1 MNFNIKIDLDK
12 IILIGKDANFNVKYK
27 SKIETKWLLIKGIE
41 DKIFCLKSNEIE
53 TEYPSDLVKEIMQS
67 NYEIIDLEKRIKG
80 KVKTI
85 IDKEIS
91 KIFERSMDKEDFS
104 LDYDIKETV
113 DQSTGEITVWKEY
126 QIINEAYQFGK
137 NLRDDDYRT
146 RYLNLGI
153 TEINKGLISVMET
166 NIKYDLINDK
176 FLNTDREILLAFYN
190 ENEIRHILSYEKYK
204 CGLGS
209 TFYSEFAKINE
220 FLHDKKS
227 ITVKLKNGTIFKT
240 DAVIRNIFDISSTGD
255 IYIARNYSQTII
267 EGENFRSHQYKVDQL
282 EGLRYGKNELKINSK
297 NLMIERERK
306 K

>member
-12 IILIGKDANFNVKYK
+12 VILIGKDANFNVKYK
-27 SKIETKWLLIKGIE
+27 SEMETKWLLIKGIE

-85 IDKEIS
+85 INKEIS
-91 KIFERSMDKEDFS
+91 KIFEQSMDKADFA
-104 LDYDIKETV
+104 LDYDIKENV

-137 NLRDDDYRT
+137 NLRDDEYRT

-153 TEINKGLISVMET
+153 KEINKGLISVMET

-176 FLNTDREILLAFYN
+176 FLNTDREIILAFYN

-204 CGLGS
+204 CGIGS

-220 FLHDKKS
+220 FLQDKKS

-240 DAVIRNIFDISSTGD
+240 DAIIRNIFDISSTGD
-255 IYIARNYSQTII
+255 IYIAQNYSQTII
-267 EGENFRSHQYKVDQL
+267 EGENFRTHQYKVDQL
-282 EGLRYGKNELKINSK
+282 ESLRYGKSELKINSK
-297 NLMIERERK
+297 NLMIERKRK

>member
-12 IILIGKDANFNVKYK
+12 VILIGKDANFNVKYK
-27 SKIETKWLLIKGIE
+27 SEIETKWLLIKGIE
-41 DKIFCLKSNEIE
+41 DKIFCLRSNEIE
-53 TEYPSDLVKEIMQS
+53 TEYPSDLVKEIMKS

-91 KIFERSMDKEDFS
+91 KIFEESMDKEDFA
-104 LDYDIKETV
+104 LDYDIKENV
-113 DQSTGEITVWKEY
+113 NQSTGEITVYKEY

-137 NLRDDDYRT
+137 NLRDDEYRT

-176 FLNTDREILLAFYN
+176 FLNTDREIVLAFYN

-204 CGLGS
+204 CDIGS
-209 TFYSEFAKINE
+209 TFYSEIAKINE
-220 FLHDKKS
+220 FLQDKKS

-240 DAVIRNIFDISSTGD
+240 DAILRNIFDISSTGD
-255 IYIARNYSQTII
+255 IFIAQNYSQTII
-267 EGENFRSHQYKVDQL
+267 EGENFRSYQYKINQL
-282 EGLRYGKNELKINSK
+282 ESLRYGKNELKINSK
-297 NLMIERERK
+297 NLMIERNRK

>member
-12 IILIGKDANFNVKYK
+12 VILIEKDANFNVKYK
-27 SKIETKWLLIKGIE
+27 SEMETKWLLIKGIE

-91 KIFERSMDKEDFS
+91 KIFEQSMDKADFA
-104 LDYDIKETV
+104 LDYDIKENV

-137 NLRDDDYRT
+137 NLRDDEYRT

-153 TEINKGLISVMET
+153 KEINKGLISVMET

-176 FLNTDREILLAFYN
+176 FLNTDREIILAFYN

-204 CGLGS
+204 CGIGS

-220 FLHDKKS
+220 FLQDKKS

-240 DAVIRNIFDISSTGD
+240 DAIIRNIFDISSTGD
-255 IYIARNYSQTII
+255 IYIAQNYSQTII
-267 EGENFRSHQYKVDQL
+267 EGENFRTHQYKVDQL
-282 EGLRYGKNELKINSK
+282 ESLRYGKSELKINSK
-297 NLMIERERK
+297 NLMIERKRK

>member
-12 IILIGKDANFNVKYK
+12 VILIGKDANFNVKYK
-27 SKIETKWLLIKGIE
+27 SEIETKWLLIKGIE

-85 IDKEIS
+85 IDIEIS
-91 KIFERSMDKEDFS
+91 KIFERSIDKEDFS

-113 DQSTGEITVWKEY
+113 DQSTREITVWKEY

-240 DAVIRNIFDISSTGD
+240 DAIIRNIFDISSTGD

-297 NLMIERERK
+297 NLMIERKRK

>member
-12 IILIGKDANFNVKYK
+12 VILIGKDANFNVKYK
-27 SKIETKWLLIKGIE
+27 SEMETKWLLIKGIE

-91 KIFERSMDKEDFS
+91 KIFEQSMDKEDFA
-104 LDYDIKETV
+104 LDYDIKENV
-113 DQSTGEITVWKEY
+113 DQSTGEVTVCKEY

-137 NLRDDDYRT
+137 NLRDDEYRT

-176 FLNTDREILLAFYN
+176 FLNTDREIILAFYN

-204 CGLGS
+204 CGIGS

-220 FLHDKKS
+220 FLQDKKS

-240 DAVIRNIFDISSTGD
+240 DAIIRNIFDISSTGD
-255 IYIARNYSQTII
+255 IYIAQNYSQTII
-267 EGENFRSHQYKVDQL
+267 EGENFRTHQYKVDEL
-282 EGLRYGKNELKINSK
+282 ESLRYGKSELNINSK
-297 NLMIERERK
+297 NLMIERKRK

>member
-12 IILIGKDANFNVKYK
+12 VILIGKDANFNVKYK
-27 SKIETKWLLIKGIE
+27 SEMETKWLLIKGIE

-91 KIFERSMDKEDFS
+91 KIFEQSMDKADFA
-104 LDYDIKETV
+104 LDYDIKENV

-137 NLRDDDYRT
+137 NLRDDEYRT

-153 TEINKGLISVMET
+153 KEINKGLISVMET

-176 FLNTDREILLAFYN
+176 FLNTDREIILVFYN

-204 CGLGS
+204 CGIGS

-220 FLHDKKS
+220 FLQDKKS

-240 DAVIRNIFDISSTGD
+240 DAIIRNIFDISSTGD
-255 IYIARNYSQTII
+255 IYIAQNYSQTII
-267 EGENFRSHQYKVDQL
+267 EGENFRTHQYKVDQL
-282 EGLRYGKNELKINSK
+282 ESLRYGKSELKINSK
-297 NLMIERERK
+297 NLMIERKRK

>member
-12 IILIGKDANFNVKYK
+12 VILIGKDANFNVKYK
-27 SKIETKWLLIKGIE
+27 SEMETKWLLIKGIE

-91 KIFERSMDKEDFS
+91 KIFEQSMDKEDFA
-104 LDYDIKETV
+104 LDYDIKENV
-113 DQSTGEITVWKEY
+113 DQSTGEVTVCKEY

-137 NLRDDDYRT
+137 NLRDDEYRT

-176 FLNTDREILLAFYN
+176 FLNTDREIILAFYN

-204 CGLGS
+204 CGIGS

-220 FLHDKKS
+220 FLQDKKS

-240 DAVIRNIFDISSTGD
+240 DAIIRNIFDISSTGD
-255 IYIARNYSQTII
+255 IYIAQNYSQTII
-267 EGENFRSHQYKVDQL
+267 EGENFRTHQYKVDEL
-282 EGLRYGKNELKINSK
+282 ESLRYGKSELKINSK
-297 NLMIERERK
+297 NLMIERKRK

>member
-12 IILIGKDANFNVKYK
+12 VILIGKDANFNVKYK
-27 SKIETKWLLIKGIE
+27 SEMETKWLLIKGIE

-91 KIFERSMDKEDFS
+91 KIFEQSMDKEDFA
-104 LDYDIKETV
+104 LDYDIKENV
-113 DQSTGEITVWKEY
+113 DQSTGEITLWKEY

-137 NLRDDDYRT
+137 NLRDDEYRT

-153 TEINKGLISVMET
+153 TEINKGFISVMET

-176 FLNTDREILLAFYN
+176 FLNTDREIILAFYN

-204 CGLGS
+204 CGIGS

-220 FLHDKKS
+220 FLQDKKS

-240 DAVIRNIFDISSTGD
+240 DAIIRNIFDISSTGD
-255 IYIARNYSQTII
+255 IYIAQNYSQTII
-267 EGENFRSHQYKVDQL
+267 EGENFRTHQYKVDQL
-282 EGLRYGKNELKINSK
+282 ESLRYGKSELKINSK
-297 NLMIERERK
+297 NLMIERKRK

>member
-12 IILIGKDANFNVKYK
+12 VILIGKDANFNVKYK
-27 SKIETKWLLIKGIE
+27 SEMETKWLLIKGIE

-91 KIFERSMDKEDFS
+91 KIFEQSMDKADFA
-104 LDYDIKETV
+104 LDYDIKENV

-137 NLRDDDYRT
+137 NLRDDEYRT

-153 TEINKGLISVMET
+153 KEINKGLISVMET

-176 FLNTDREILLAFYN
+176 FLNIDREIILAFYN

-204 CGLGS
+204 CGIGS

-220 FLHDKKS
+220 FLQDKKS

-240 DAVIRNIFDISSTGD
+240 DAIIRNIFDISSTGD
-255 IYIARNYSQTII
+255 IYIAQNYSQTII
-267 EGENFRSHQYKVDQL
+267 EGENFRTHQYKVDQL
-282 EGLRYGKNELKINSK
+282 ESLRYGKSELKINSK
-297 NLMIERERK
+297 NLMIERKRK

>member
-12 IILIGKDANFNVKYK
+12 VILIGKDANFNVKYK
-27 SKIETKWLLIKGIE
+27 SEMETKWLLIKGIE

-91 KIFERSMDKEDFS
+91 KIFEQSMDKEDFA
-104 LDYDIKETV
+104 LDYDIKENV
-113 DQSTGEITVWKEY
+113 DQSTGEVTVCKEY

-137 NLRDDDYRT
+137 NLRDDEYRT

-176 FLNTDREILLAFYN
+176 FLNTDREIILAFYN
-190 ENEIRHILSYEKYK
+190 ENKIRHILSYEKYK
-204 CGLGS
+204 CGIGS

-220 FLHDKKS
+220 FLQDKKS

-240 DAVIRNIFDISSTGD
+240 DAIIRNIFDISSTGD
-255 IYIARNYSQTII
+255 IYIAQNYSQTII
-267 EGENFRSHQYKVDQL
+267 EGENFRTHQYKVDEL
-282 EGLRYGKNELKINSK
+282 ESLRYGKSELNINSK
-297 NLMIERERK
+297 NLMIERKRK

>member
-12 IILIGKDANFNVKYK
+12 VILIGKDANFNVKYK
-27 SKIETKWLLIKGIE
+27 SEMETKWLLIKGIE

-80 KVKTI
+80 KVKKI

-91 KIFERSMDKEDFS
+91 KIFEQSMDKEDFA
-104 LDYDIKETV
+104 LDYDIKENV
-113 DQSTGEITVWKEY
+113 DQSTGEITLWKEY

-137 NLRDDDYRT
+137 NLRDDEYRT

-153 TEINKGLISVMET
+153 TEINKGFISVMET

-176 FLNTDREILLAFYN
+176 FLNTDREIILAFYN

-204 CGLGS
+204 CGIGS

-220 FLHDKKS
+220 FLQDKKS

-240 DAVIRNIFDISSTGD
+240 DAIIRNIFDISSTGD
-255 IYIARNYSQTII
+255 IYIAQNYSQTII
-267 EGENFRSHQYKVDQL
+267 EGENFRTHQYKVDQL
-282 EGLRYGKNELKINSK
+282 ESLRYGKSELKINSK
-297 NLMIERERK
+297 NLMIERKRK

>member
-12 IILIGKDANFNVKYK
+12 VILIGKDANFNVKYK
-27 SKIETKWLLIKGIE
+27 SEMETKWLLIKGIE

-91 KIFERSMDKEDFS
+91 KIFEQSMDKEDFA
-104 LDYDIKETV
+104 LDYDIKENV
-113 DQSTGEITVWKEY
+113 DQNTGEVTVCKEY

-137 NLRDDDYRT
+137 NLRDDEYRT

-176 FLNTDREILLAFYN
+176 FLNTDREIILAFYN

-204 CGLGS
+204 CGIGS

-220 FLHDKKS
+220 FLQDKKS

-240 DAVIRNIFDISSTGD
+240 DAIIRNIFDISSTGD
-255 IYIARNYSQTII
+255 IYIAQNYSQTII
-267 EGENFRSHQYKVDQL
+267 EGENFRTHQYKVDEL
-282 EGLRYGKNELKINSK
+282 ESLRNGKSELKINSK
-297 NLMIERERK
+297 NLMIERKRK

>member
-27 SKIETKWLLIKGIE
+27 SEIETKWLLIKGIE

>member
-12 IILIGKDANFNVKYK
+12 VILIGKDANFNVKYK
-27 SKIETKWLLIKGIE
+27 SEIETKWLLIKGIE
-41 DKIFCLKSNEIE
+41 DKIFCLRSNEIE
-53 TEYPSDLVKEIMQS
+53 TEYPSDLVKEIMKS

-91 KIFERSMDKEDFS
+91 KIFEESMDKEDFA
-104 LDYDIKETV
+104 LDYDIKENV
-113 DQSTGEITVWKEY
+113 NQSTGEITVYKEY

-137 NLRDDDYRT
+137 NLRDDEYRT

-176 FLNTDREILLAFYN
+176 FLNTDREIVLAFYN

-204 CGLGS
+204 CGIGS
-209 TFYSEFAKINE
+209 TFYSEIAKINE
-220 FLHDKKS
+220 FLQDKKS

-240 DAVIRNIFDISSTGD
+240 DAILRNIFDISSTGD
-255 IYIARNYSQTII
+255 IFIAQNYSQTII
-267 EGENFRSHQYKVDQL
+267 EGENFRSYQYKINQL
-282 EGLRYGKNELKINSK
+282 ESLRYGKNELKINSK
-297 NLMIERERK
+297 NLMIERNREK
-306 K
+306 

>member
-27 SKIETKWLLIKGIE
+27 SEIETKWLLIKGIE

-267 EGENFRSHQYKVDQL
+267 EGENFRSHQYKVEQL

>member
-12 IILIGKDANFNVKYK
+12 VILIGKDANFNVKYK
-27 SKIETKWLLIKGIE
+27 SEMETKWLLIKGIE

-91 KIFERSMDKEDFS
+91 KIFEQSMDKADFA
-104 LDYDIKETV
+104 LDYDIKENV

-137 NLRDDDYRT
+137 NLRDDEYRT

-153 TEINKGLISVMET
+153 KEINKGLISVMET

-176 FLNTDREILLAFYN
+176 FLNTDREIILAFYN

-204 CGLGS
+204 CGIGS

-220 FLHDKKS
+220 FLQDKKS

-240 DAVIRNIFDISSTGD
+240 DAIIRNIFDISSTGD
-255 IYIARNYSQTII
+255 IYIAQNYSQTII
-267 EGENFRSHQYKVDQL
+267 EGENFRTHQYKVDQL
-282 EGLRYGKNELKINSK
+282 ESLRYGKSELKINSK
-297 NLMIERERK
+297 NLMIERKRK

>member
-12 IILIGKDANFNVKYK
+12 VILIGKDANFNVKYK
-27 SKIETKWLLIKGIE
+27 SEMETKWLLIKGIE

-91 KIFERSMDKEDFS
+91 KIFEQSMDKEDFA
-104 LDYDIKETV
+104 LDYDIKENV
-113 DQSTGEITVWKEY
+113 DQSTGEVTVCKEY

-137 NLRDDDYRT
+137 NLRDDEYRT

-176 FLNTDREILLAFYN
+176 FLNTYREIILAFYN

-204 CGLGS
+204 CGIGS

-220 FLHDKKS
+220 FLQDKKS

-240 DAVIRNIFDISSTGD
+240 DAIIRNIFDISSTGD
-255 IYIARNYSQTII
+255 IYIAQNYSQTII
-267 EGENFRSHQYKVDQL
+267 EGENFRTHQYKVDEL
-282 EGLRYGKNELKINSK
+282 ESLRYGKSELKINSK
-297 NLMIERERK
+297 NLMIERKRK

>member
-12 IILIGKDANFNVKYK
+12 VILIGKDANFNVKYK
-27 SKIETKWLLIKGIE
+27 SEMETKWLLIKGIE

-91 KIFERSMDKEDFS
+91 KIFEQSMDKEDFA
-104 LDYDIKETV
+104 LDYDIKENV
-113 DQSTGEITVWKEY
+113 DQSTGEVTVCKEY

-137 NLRDDDYRT
+137 NLRDDEYRT

-176 FLNTDREILLAFYN
+176 LLNTDREIILAFYN

-204 CGLGS
+204 CGIGS

-220 FLHDKKS
+220 FLQDKKS

-240 DAVIRNIFDISSTGD
+240 DAIIRNIFDISSTGD
-255 IYIARNYSQTII
+255 IYIAQNYSQTII
-267 EGENFRSHQYKVDQL
+267 EGENFRTHQYKVDEL
-282 EGLRYGKNELKINSK
+282 ESLRYGKSELKINSK
-297 NLMIERERK
+297 NLMIERKRK

>member
-12 IILIGKDANFNVKYK
+12 VILIGKDANFNVKYK
-27 SKIETKWLLIKGIE
+27 SEMETKWLLIKGIE

-91 KIFERSMDKEDFS
+91 KIFEQSMDKADFA
-104 LDYDIKETV
+104 LDYDIKENV

-126 QIINEAYQFGK
+126 QIINEASQFGK
-137 NLRDDDYRT
+137 NLRDDEYRT

-153 TEINKGLISVMET
+153 KEINKGLISVMET

-176 FLNTDREILLAFYN
+176 FLNTDREIILAFYN

-204 CGLGS
+204 CGIGS

-220 FLHDKKS
+220 FLQDKKS

-240 DAVIRNIFDISSTGD
+240 DAIIRNIFDISSTGD
-255 IYIARNYSQTII
+255 IYIAQNYSQTII
-267 EGENFRSHQYKVDQL
+267 EGENFRTHQYKVDQL
-282 EGLRYGKNELKINSK
+282 ESLRYGKSELKINSK
-297 NLMIERERK
+297 NLMIERKRK